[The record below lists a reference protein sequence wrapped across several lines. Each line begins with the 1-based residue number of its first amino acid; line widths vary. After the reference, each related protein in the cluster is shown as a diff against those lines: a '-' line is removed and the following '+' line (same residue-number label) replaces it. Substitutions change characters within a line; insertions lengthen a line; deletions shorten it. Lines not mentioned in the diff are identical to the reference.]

1 MLEYEKF
8 QEQQAKMMKMQE
20 EYDRQLQ
27 EMEEAKEHALEE
39 LTEYYETKI
48 QEMTTKL
55 EQVGYIYTEEWIYY
69 SRLHLDC
76 TVIYVLS
83 SQRWVKGLNCS
94 QISLPMERQVFTL
107 DCLEMLV
114 FSLNSCQFSLLSVR
128 QVFILN
134 CPQISI
140 PGQRQVL
147 GLSFRQVYFLP
158 ASCNL
163 LIIFAN
169 SLDPDQE

>member
-55 EQVGYIYTEEWIYY
+55 EQVGYNYTEEWICYSLH
-69 SRLHLDC
+69 SRLH
-76 TVIYVLS
+76 IA
-83 SQRWVKGLNCS
+83 Q
-94 QISLPMERQVFTL
+94 
-107 DCLEMLV
+107 
-114 FSLNSCQFSLLSVR
+114 
-128 QVFILN
+128 
-134 CPQISI
+134 
-140 PGQRQVL
+140 
-147 GLSFRQVYFLP
+147 
-158 ASCNL
+158 
-163 LIIFAN
+163 
-169 SLDPDQE
+169 

>member
-55 EQVGYIYTEEWIYY
+55 EQVVYIYRDEGSDY
-69 SRLHLDC
+69 SFHGSLNLAQLLMSQFMRFPTMWHLDIC
-76 TVIYVLS
+76 RLNEPLQPHFKLRNSKWCSVS
-83 SQRWVKGLNCS
+83 SLT
-94 QISLPMERQVFTL
+94 IIEY
-107 DCLEMLV
+107 
-114 FSLNSCQFSLLSVR
+114 SCV
-128 QVFILN
+128 
-134 CPQISI
+134 
-140 PGQRQVL
+140 
-147 GLSFRQVYFLP
+147 
-158 ASCNL
+158 
-163 LIIFAN
+163 
-169 SLDPDQE
+169 